1 MYKAGEKIMN
11 VNNWDNES
19 ATANVSR
26 TNQFG
31 SGIGNESVVDRAKK
45 AVVDKLYTVSEK
57 LQQQTNR
64 EGLNGDLKHYGQQ
77 AANWLDKSAGYV
89 SDMNP
94 QQLKDDVKNQVQSN
108 PGRSLLIAGGIGL
121 LVGAVLRRR

>member
-1 MYKAGEKIMN
+1 MS
-11 VNNWDNES
+11 VHNWDNES
-19 ATANVSR
+19 ATA
-26 TNQFG
+26 G
-31 SGIGNESVVDRAKK
+31 ISGTSQYNSGLREESVVDRAKK

-64 EGLNGDLKHYGQQ
+64 EGLNSDLKHYGQQ
-77 AANWLDKSAGYV
+77 AATWLDKSAGYV

-108 PGRSLLIAGGIGL
+108 PGRCLLIAGGIGL